1 MVETLLPYFIIILF
15 GLKAMVETLP
25 ANSLLTSNNQ

>member
-1 MVETLLPYFIIILF
+1 MVETLLPYFIIVF

-25 ANSLLTSNNQ
+25 ANNAFYKQ